1 MNRKDGGEGCRAALA
16 RSEGARQEPAEVT
29 RWRGWTCV
37 AAGKDRLS
45 FKSACVFLFFGRFK
59 CVVCLSFEALA
70 GMWHLKICHFGKDFN
85 IGGLHKN

>member
-1 MNRKDGGEGCRAALA
+1 M
-16 RSEGARQEPAEVT
+16 
-29 RWRGWTCV
+29 

-85 IGGLHKN
+85 IGGLHKNW